1 MQGQSGFAY
10 VPSLSTNGDSFCF
23 LLQDGIFVD
32 IFGGL
37 HAAVCQVAKESY
49 VASVQNLHQLKVQL
63 KDNIVHLEIGF
74 VPGCVY

>member
-1 MQGQSGFAY
+1 MVRSKIIGLLFEIANKLTLHKCHTWFRGRVGMQGQSGFAY

-37 HAAVCQVAKESY
+37 HAAVC
-49 VASVQNLHQLKVQL
+49 
-63 KDNIVHLEIGF
+63 
-74 VPGCVY
+74 